1 MAHQHCTTVKSDMLF
16 LMKQSYEGY
25 SHQKPTKEEHEDEV
39 SRASSER
46 ALLEHTTVSVPESQ
60 VKEIST
66 ERETDTSPVYD
77 NALNDF
83 ASLLVCT
90 GTILV

>member
-1 MAHQHCTTVKSDMLF
+1 
-16 LMKQSYEGY
+16 MKQSYEGY

-60 VKEIST
+60 QLRKSTQKERPT
-66 ERETDTSPVYD
+66 RHLFMTM
-77 NALNDF
+77 L
-83 ASLLVCT
+83 
-90 GTILV
+90 